1 VQKQKQYQKQ
11 YNDEE
16 GGITM
21 SSSRMLGL
29 VLVAVGVV
37 LLIFGYNASDAPV
50 EQVRETLTGRYS
62 DQVMWYFVAGIAA
75 LVGGA
80 LLTLFGRK

>member
-1 VQKQKQYQKQ
+1 VQKQKPYQKQ

-75 LVGGA
+75 LVGGV